1 MEKNELS
8 QNAMGGTEL
17 MLQRLHLSLDPK
29 FLENYQIIPS
39 RVRDLDETKLRVYWA
54 HDLAHDPEA
63 EAAVGNGQ
71 WIRFHRI
78 VFVSHWQRNE
88 YIRKFDI
95 PPSKTVVLQNAIT
108 PIDEAEKPKDKI
120 NLIYHTTP
128 HRGLALLVPVFKKL
142 AEKWGDKINL
152 DVYSSFAIYGWQERD
167 EQFKSLFKEI
177 EDHPNMTY
185 HGYKPNGEVRDALA
199 SKAHIFAYPSIWP
212 ETSCISLMEAMSA
225 RCLCVHPDYAAL
237 PETAANW
244 TFQYS
249 YHEEP
254 NRHAGTF
261 YNVLDAALA
270 MLDEKRDD
278 EALEVKLM
286 GQKKYAD
293 VFYAW
298 EKRRMEWEGFLESFK
313 NEPREMQKQQ
323 EVFVYRQ

>member
-8 QNAMGGTEL
+8 MNAMGGTEL

-39 RVRDLDETKLRVYWA
+39 RVRDLDGTKLRVYWA
-54 HDLAHDPEA
+54 HDLANDPEA
-63 EAAVGNGQ
+63 QAALGEGK
-71 WIRFHRI
+71 WCRFHRI

-88 YIRKFDI
+88 FVRQYDI
-95 PPSKTVVLQNAIT
+95 PWSKTVVMQNAIT
-108 PIDEAEKPKDKI
+108 PFDDHEKPKDRI

-142 AEKWGDKINL
+142 TEKWGDKIHL
-152 DVYSSFAIYGWQERD
+152 DVYSSFAIYGWEDRD
-167 EQFKSLFKEI
+167 EVFKPLFKDI

-185 HGYKPNGEVRDALA
+185 HGYKPNGEVREALM
-199 SKAHIFAYPSIWP
+199 KAHIFAYPSIWP

-225 RCLCVHPDYAAL
+225 KCLCVHPDFAAL

-249 YHEEP
+249 YHEEA

-261 YNVLDAALA
+261 YNVLDAALT
-270 MLDEKRDD
+270 MLSEKGDE

-286 GQKKYAD
+286 GQKKYTD
-293 VFYAW
+293 VFYSW
-298 EKRRMEWEGFLESFK
+298 EKRRLEWDGFLRSFE
-313 NEPREMQKQQ
+313 NEPRPLQQPQ